1 MTGNHVQHV
10 NVLKPQLGFT
20 LVELI
25 TVIILLGIMSI
36 AVVPRFMGSS
46 GYSEYAV
53 QKRLLSAL
61 RNIQLKSMHDTR
73 SDYCYKLIFDTSTN
87 PEFGPPTASFLS
99 GQQSA
104 SCGNTIDYTSS
115 SYLRSDLGELANDKL
130 LLQVNDGASSA
141 TFIQFTNSGT
151 PLTDVGTCSSGCEI
165 SVIGED
171 AAKICVASEGYVYA
185 C

>member
-1 MTGNHVQHV
+1 MTGDHIQHAK
-10 NVLKPQLGFT
+10 VLKPQLGFT

-36 AVVPRFMGSS
+36 AVMPRFTGSS

-73 SDYCYKLIFDTSTN
+73 TDYCYKLNFDTSTS
-87 PEFGPPTASFLS
+87 PEFGPPTASFLP

-130 LLQVNDGASSA
+130 SLQFNDGTSSA
-141 TFIQFTNSGT
+141 SFMQFTNRGT
-151 PLTDVGTCSSGCEI
+151 PITDVGSCSSGCEI

-171 AAKICVASEGYVYA
+171 AAKICVASEGYVRV